1 MTAQKQLETSAS
13 SSLDAALTTTHTAT
27 ASSATQEQQK
37 PNHAW
42 TPGQELAAKL
52 VFGGMGC
59 MIAVVFTNPVD
70 VIKVRLQLQGEAVS
84 SPTLS
89 PHPSSISRLHT
100 TPALIP
106 PSGSHL
112 SSAASTVISN
122 TIQHRDTAL
131 LAHSTL
137 DASARKGAPPKT
149 LRLIPLLRD
158 ILRNEGPRVFVAGLA
173 PAILREGVYS
183 TIRFGSYDLF
193 KGIYSGMGSAG
204 LRGGEET
211 TTFVKLMS
219 GLTSGMLGSTIAN
232 PTDLIKADAC
242 RSIYVEEGIP
252 GLYRGVVPTAARAMV
267 VTASQL
273 ASYDTTKHWLLKLMD
288 SNGELQFREGYL
300 VHFVASTVAGLVCSI
315 STSPIDTVKVRYMNQ
330 QFNAQGKGALY
341 SSAIDCAVKTVSR
354 EGPMALYKGF
364 LMCWLR
370 LGPHTMLSLMIF
382 EKLRSF
388 VGINPPSKPTD
399 DVLMKEILAMGGSAQ
414 DLELLND
421 IDSGS
426 EIEGEE
432 DTPSKPKSTK
442 KTKASPSRDA
452 EEPGLKNEVASFM
465 KSLFGN
471 ALMDPKKMNEEAEED
486 DGDDG
491 DDDMEELEDGGESDQ
506 DVGSEGSWETEEEVN
521 SEDDSG
527 HDSMD
532 DLPEE
537 LKVIAAQLEDRKR
550 KSSPVPDTPAKKNKT
565 ENKKDTSTPPKTS
578 IVNSEPRSTEKN
590 LKAKKLVDVKKQ
602 VSAMLGKPSTKP
614 AAPAPAPVKKSSKS
628 ASSKDIKGAKA
639 KTAKTAATKS
649 LASPSTG
656 PGWKLG
662 DGWSKGFED
671 SDDDISSS
679 KKTTGK
685 KGPSPGQKA
694 WPQRGKGRGVTK
706 SKK

>member
-13 SSLDAALTTTHTAT
+13 SSLDAALTITHTDSAK
-27 ASSATQEQQK
+27 SATQEQQK

-70 VIKVRLQLQGEAVS
+70 VIKVRLQLQGETVS
-84 SPTLS
+84 SPTPS
-89 PHPSSISRLHT
+89 PHPSSISRLQT
-100 TPALIP
+100 TAALIP

-122 TIQHRDTAL
+122 TIHHRDNAL
-131 LAHSTL
+131 LTHSTL
-137 DASARKGAPPKT
+137 DASARTAAPPKT

-158 ILRNEGPRVFVAGLA
+158 ILRNEGPRVFMAGLA

-232 PTDLIKADAC
+232 PTDLIKVRLQAFWPSGKPRYNSIADAC

-273 ASYDTTKHWLLKLMD
+273 ASYDTTKHWLLKLKD
-288 SNGELQFREGYL
+288 SKGELQFREGYL

-354 EGPMALYKGF
+354 EGPLALYKGF

-388 VGINPPSKPTD
+388 VGI
-399 DVLMKEILAMGGSAQ
+399 
-414 DLELLND
+414 
-421 IDSGS
+421 
-426 EIEGEE
+426 
-432 DTPSKPKSTK
+432 
-442 KTKASPSRDA
+442 
-452 EEPGLKNEVASFM
+452 
-465 KSLFGN
+465 
-471 ALMDPKKMNEEAEED
+471 
-486 DGDDG
+486 
-491 DDDMEELEDGGESDQ
+491 
-506 DVGSEGSWETEEEVN
+506 
-521 SEDDSG
+521 
-527 HDSMD
+527 H
-532 DLPEE
+532 
-537 LKVIAAQLEDRKR
+537 
-550 KSSPVPDTPAKKNKT
+550 PV
-565 ENKKDTSTPPKTS
+565 
-578 IVNSEPRSTEKN
+578 
-590 LKAKKLVDVKKQ
+590 
-602 VSAMLGKPSTKP
+602 
-614 AAPAPAPVKKSSKS
+614 
-628 ASSKDIKGAKA
+628 
-639 KTAKTAATKS
+639 
-649 LASPSTG
+649 
-656 PGWKLG
+656 
-662 DGWSKGFED
+662 
-671 SDDDISSS
+671 
-679 KKTTGK
+679 
-685 KGPSPGQKA
+685 
-694 WPQRGKGRGVTK
+694 
-706 SKK
+706 

>member
-1 MTAQKQLETSAS
+1 MTVQKQLEPSAS
-13 SSLDAALTTTHTAT
+13 SSLDAALTTTQT
-27 ASSATQEQQK
+27 ASARSATQEQQK

-84 SPTLS
+84 SPTPS

-100 TPALIP
+100 TPVLIP

-112 SSAASTVISN
+112 SSAASTIISN
-122 TIQHRDTAL
+122 TIHHRDTAL

-137 DASARKGAPPKT
+137 DASARKVAPPKT

-158 ILRNEGPRVFVAGLA
+158 ILRNEGPRVFMAGLA

-273 ASYDTTKHWLLKLMD
+273 ASYDTTKHWLLKLKD
-288 SNGELQFREGYL
+288 SKGEVQFREGYL

-341 SSAIDCAVKTVSR
+341 SSAIDCAVKTISH

-388 VGINPPSKPTD
+388 VGINP
-399 DVLMKEILAMGGSAQ
+399 V
-414 DLELLND
+414 
-421 IDSGS
+421 
-426 EIEGEE
+426 
-432 DTPSKPKSTK
+432 
-442 KTKASPSRDA
+442 
-452 EEPGLKNEVASFM
+452 
-465 KSLFGN
+465 
-471 ALMDPKKMNEEAEED
+471 
-486 DGDDG
+486 
-491 DDDMEELEDGGESDQ
+491 
-506 DVGSEGSWETEEEVN
+506 
-521 SEDDSG
+521 
-527 HDSMD
+527 
-532 DLPEE
+532 
-537 LKVIAAQLEDRKR
+537 
-550 KSSPVPDTPAKKNKT
+550 
-565 ENKKDTSTPPKTS
+565 
-578 IVNSEPRSTEKN
+578 
-590 LKAKKLVDVKKQ
+590 
-602 VSAMLGKPSTKP
+602 
-614 AAPAPAPVKKSSKS
+614 
-628 ASSKDIKGAKA
+628 
-639 KTAKTAATKS
+639 
-649 LASPSTG
+649 
-656 PGWKLG
+656 
-662 DGWSKGFED
+662 
-671 SDDDISSS
+671 
-679 KKTTGK
+679 
-685 KGPSPGQKA
+685 
-694 WPQRGKGRGVTK
+694 
-706 SKK
+706 

>member
-27 ASSATQEQQK
+27 ASSTTQEQQK
-37 PNHAW
+37 LNHAW

-84 SPTLS
+84 SPTPS

-137 DASARKGAPPKT
+137 DASARKVAPPRT

-204 LRGGEET
+204 MRGGEET

-273 ASYDTTKHWLLKLMD
+273 ASYDTTKHWLLKLKD
-288 SNGELQFREGYL
+288 SKGELQFREGYL

-442 KTKASPSRDA
+442 KTKASPSRDV

-506 DVGSEGSWETEEEVN
+506 DVGSEGSWETEEDVN

-537 LKVIAAQLEDRKR
+537 LKVIAAQLGDRKR
-550 KSSPVPDTPAKKNKT
+550 KSSPVPDAPAKKTKT
-565 ENKKDTSTPPKTS
+565 DSKKNTSTPSKTS
-578 IVNSEPRSTEKN
+578 IVKTEPRSTEKN

-602 VSAMLGKPSTKP
+602 VSAMLGKPSAKT
-614 AAPAPAPVKKSSKS
+614 AAPAPVKKGSKS

-639 KTAKTAATKS
+639 KTAATKS
-649 LASPSTG
+649 LASSSTG

-671 SDDDISSS
+671 SEDDISSS

-685 KGPSPGQKA
+685 NGPSPGQKA
-694 WPQRGKGRGVTK
+694 WSQRGKGRGVTK